1 MKCAKTQYTNHP
13 HAQLDWIGLSR
24 V

>member
-1 MKCAKTQYTNHP
+1 
-13 HAQLDWIGLSR
+13 LDADNVNGWIGLSR

>member
-1 MKCAKTQYTNHP
+1 MRKQSEEYTSL
-13 HAQLDWIGLSR
+13 QGVQDWIGLSR

>member
-1 MKCAKTQYTNHP
+1 LEQYIKNETCDV
-13 HAQLDWIGLSR
+13 DWIGLSR